1 MGSAV
6 ANFRL
11 DSDRR
16 GAPSFPSSLFA
27 RRDFDFVF
35 VCFFFAWDSF
45 VFVSVSFSFV
55 CLLFRYFG
63 SASDLFKFFFA
74 APAFVRYWQR
84 LCLLRGTARRLSSD
98 LIESTRMNSD
108 CASTCDC
115 HRRADCVHHC
125 GGERSSP
132 LWPETDRWCADLDW

>member
-27 RRDFDFVF
+27 RRDFDFLFVFFCMGF
-35 VCFFFAWDSF
+35 VCFCQCFL
-45 VFVSVSFSFV
+45 FV
-55 CLLFRYFG
+55 CLFAVSLFRFG
-63 SASDLFKFFFA
+63 VGFVFFFA

-84 LCLLRGTARRLSSD
+84 LCLLRGTARRSSSD